1 MRDKLPS
8 FSASRFVSRAATMT
22 GGNAVAMA
30 LPILIAPILG
40 RLYVP
45 ADYGALAQ
53 YMAPAAII
61 IVLATL
67 QMQHAIIAD
76 EDEADVGTAFWFCV
90 YAALV
95 CAGLTAGAIGL
106 LWQPLLA
113 GTAAGAWFF
122 ALPLTVAMTGL
133 VTGGTFL
140 ANRHLRFKWLASLQ
154 IGMTVTQ
161 ISTSVLFGV
170 LGSGAAGLILAYLA
184 GQVIQFSTHIVLLLS
199 TPGGPPTLPDRA
211 QLRRMFRRHWHYP
224 AFTLPSEVLDR
235 INNQAPILALTA
247 QGAASTLGAF
257 SRARQL
263 VSIPAT
269 IASEALAQ
277 VFRQE
282 GATQYREAGNCRR
295 LMVQT
300 AAGLFALGLLPCV
313 AFVFLAPWMFRIYL
327 GPAWVE
333 AGELARILAPM
344 LLLRMTVYPL
354 MQAFQFTGNQ
364 ALYFRLTLLSTAI
377 MIALLGAA
385 LTIYGSAYEIV
396 IAFSIAVSISYLLY
410 LIGCLKI
417 ASAPEPHPYIP
428 KTQAAPVV
436 MTRRTKTE
444 R

>member
-1 MRDKLPS
+1 
-8 FSASRFVSRAATMT
+8 MT
-22 GGNAVAMA
+22 SGNAVAMA

-40 RLYVP
+40 RLYLP

-61 IVLATL
+61 VVLATL

-76 EDEADVGTAFWFCV
+76 EDEADMATAFWFCI
-90 YAALV
+90 YAALGFAV
-95 CAGLTAGAIGL
+95 LTGGALAL

-122 ALPLTVAMTGL
+122 ALPLTVAITGL

-140 ANRHLRFKWLASLQ
+140 ANRQRRFKWLASLQ

-161 ISTSVLFGV
+161 LSLSVLFGV
-170 LGSGAAGLILAYLA
+170 LGWGAAGLILAYLA
-184 GQVIQFSTHIVLLLS
+184 GQMIQFAAHIGLLLS
-199 TPGGPPTLPDRA
+199 TPGGVPVRPDRA
-211 QLRRMFRRHWHYP
+211 QLRRMFQRHWRYP
-224 AFTLPSEVLDR
+224 AFTLPSELLDR
-235 INNQAPILALTA
+235 INNQAPILALTVL
-247 QGAASTLGAF
+247 GVAATLGAF

-269 IASEALAQ
+269 IAGEALAQ

-282 GATQYREAGNCRR
+282 GAIQYRETGSCRR
-295 LMVQT
+295 LMIQT
-300 AAGLFALGLLPCV
+300 AAGLFALGIVPCLT
-313 AFVFLAPWMFRIYL
+313 FVFLAPWMFRVYL

-344 LLLRMTVYPL
+344 LLLRVTAYPL
-354 MQAFQFTGNQ
+354 LQAFQFTGNQ
-364 ALYFRLTLLSTAI
+364 ALNFRLTLLSTAV

-385 LTIYGSAYEIV
+385 LVIYGTAQEVV

-417 ASAPEPHPYIP
+417 ASAPEPHPSIP
-428 KTQAAPVV
+428 KNQAAS
-436 MTRRTKTE
+436 R
-444 R
+444 